1 MDKIFTPFK
10 LGQLTLNN
18 RLVMAPMTRS
28 RAEYDGT
35 PADIAVEYYAQRAG
49 VGLTLQKGRS
59 PAMTDRVT

>member
-1 MDKIFTPFK
+1 MDKLFTPLK
-10 LGQLTLNN
+10 LGHLTLNN

-35 PADIAVEYYAQRAG
+35 PAELAVEYTHSAPTW
-49 VGLTLQKGRS
+49 VLSLQKGRS